1 MTKAESIVMIQI
13 PIDKILAPQT
23 QEGEAEQVQR
33 EGHGDYYRPPLG
45 RSSGRDCFVAI
56 WPERQDYP
64 PVHTFILV
72 NN

>member
-1 MTKAESIVMIQI
+1 MTKATSIVMIQI
-13 PIDKILAPQT
+13 PIYKMLAPQT

-33 EGHGDYYRPPLG
+33 EGHGDHYRPPLG
-45 RSSGRDCFVAI
+45 RNSGRDCVVVMG
-56 WPERQDYP
+56 PECQEYP